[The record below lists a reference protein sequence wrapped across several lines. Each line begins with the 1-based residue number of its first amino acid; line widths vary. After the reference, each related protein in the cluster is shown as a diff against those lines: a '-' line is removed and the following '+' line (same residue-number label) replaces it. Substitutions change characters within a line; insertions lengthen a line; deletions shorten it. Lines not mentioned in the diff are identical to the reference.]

1 MTDYENGE
9 EEELALA
16 VPNEDKLPQ
25 LHVITYRRNYIFKN
39 IKQLPF
45 CKVSNSLV
53 KEHSIVTKE
62 AKDKVVAVLK
72 MILNNDK
79 LAADYAFLA
88 LISRVYK
95 RETGLLIG
103 GIHPNIS
110 GISKERA

>member
-53 KEHSIVTKE
+53 KEHSIVIKE